1 MLFRQLPGTAR
12 SRGRSRRGSVHRQA
26 AGRHGPGRVRQDQ
39 GQDRSRRVRPLG
51 ARRTAMTSRVI
62 SGGEFAGLFPEARRS
77 IFRMEDQRNP
87 LTAEQAAYER
97 FLHGAPL
104 LPPEWPEWQAWL
116 NKVRGLARQGTLVS
130 RIIIIDDPVA
140 PYQQWRMWA
149 GSWHRQAGEGILFL
163 PRRKADTLG
172 IRGNWCLF

>member
-1 MLFRQLPGTAR
+1 
-12 SRGRSRRGSVHRQA
+12 
-26 AGRHGPGRVRQDQ
+26 
-39 GQDRSRRVRPLG
+39 
-51 ARRTAMTSRVI
+51 MTSRVI

-97 FLHGAPL
+97 FLRGAPL

-172 IRGNWCLF
+172 IRGNWCLFDDEQAVDMTFTPAGGIGSKLLITGPEVSAYLAWRNLAGHSATPAETSTA